1 MATDLQVACDQ
12 CGKPLG
18 SDGRKLIKVYVGQ
31 LAGGDEKPVKIQS
44 AELTAQANLDFCSP
58 TCLRQYLVKVSP

>member
-1 MATDLQVACDQ
+1 MATDLNVICDQ
-12 CGKPLG
+12 CSNPL
-18 SDGRKLIKVYVGQ
+18 STDGRKLIKVWIGQ
-31 LAGGDEKPVKIQS
+31 LAGGGDKPVKIQS